1 MEQRICSGTRKGWPK
16 RTIYRLALSNGHDS
30 LVAGAFGCGAFRL
43 PCDKVAEFFNEILN
57 EPEFKNKFRKVT
69 FAILDK
75 EGENGK
81 FAPFYKVFGK

>member
-1 MEQRICSGTRKGWPK
+1 
-16 RTIYRLALSNGHDS
+16 
-30 LVAGAFGCGAFRL
+30 
-43 PCDKVAEFFNEILN
+43 VAEFFNEILG

-75 EGENGK
+75 EGEKGK